1 MEKQT
6 LMPDDQ
12 LRACV
17 GECQA
22 KYRPEFRC
30 WILVLFEILSK
41 KAAMIPA
48 RLGFVLQP
56 WQNSVIPKANYVISW
71 SFRFLKTKF
80 LKFWAKYRPKK
91 LLGHL
96 FALNY
101 LKSGNHQKQTRGQIF
116 REEQYIMDIIMNEIR
131 LTTLIDLSNLVPVN

>member
-6 LMPDDQ
+6 LMLDDQ

-56 WQNSVIPKANYVISW
+56 WQNSVIPRANYV
-71 SFRFLKTKF
+71 FPYMKNFG
-80 LKFWAKYRPKK
+80 KK
-91 LLGHL
+91 
-96 FALNY
+96 
-101 LKSGNHQKQTRGQIF
+101 SQKASHKADGMPFGSKIFQIF
-116 REEQYIMDIIMNEIR
+116 QNF
-131 LTTLIDLSNLVPVN
+131 

>member
-1 MEKQT
+1 M
-6 LMPDDQ
+6 LGDQ
-12 LRACV
+12 LHTCMSWCH
-17 GECQA
+17 G
-22 KYRPEFRC
+22 KYRPDFRC
-30 WILVLFEILSK
+30 RILVFFEIFIMKTAL
-41 KAAMIPA
+41 MPA
-48 RLGFVLQP
+48 RLGQVLQP

-131 LTTLIDLSNLVPVN
+131 LHNFNWSFKYLVPVN